1 MGGRGPA
8 CMQSTLQASAEEII
22 TLLHVQIYRDA
33 PNFTFARP
41 GQLSSWSTPG
51 PELTGPWRRAATN
64 RGATSPPSASGMDAE
79 VALDGVGGGHPES
92 QAVAPGEG
100 RESGSRPARISH
112 QSPTAS
118 DGAW

>member
-8 CMQSTLQASAEEII
+8 CMQSPLQASADEII

-51 PELTGPWRRAATN
+51 QELTGPWRRAAAN
-64 RGATSPPSASGMDAE
+64 RGAPSPPSASGMDAGVLPCGDVDE
-79 VALDGVGGGHPES
+79 GLDRTTAAGAL
-92 QAVAPGEG
+92 APHAPAKPPGSPG
-100 RESGSRPARISH
+100 RGSH
-112 QSPTAS
+112 VMLT
-118 DGAW
+118 